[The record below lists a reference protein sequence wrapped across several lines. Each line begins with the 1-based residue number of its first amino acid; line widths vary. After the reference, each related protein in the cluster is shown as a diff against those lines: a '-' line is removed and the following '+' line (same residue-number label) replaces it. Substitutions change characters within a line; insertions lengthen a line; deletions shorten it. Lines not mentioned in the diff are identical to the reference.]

1 MTLTEEYII
10 DKQPQSSWLICLF
23 RLVVT
28 TLSMQK
34 LNSYIEIALWK
45 KKTASPPQMDKG
57 GRDKVRLCWMAEW
70 IYKMR
75 WR

>member
-34 LNSYIEIALWK
+34 LNSYIEIA
-45 KKTASPPQMDKG
+45 SPPQMDKG